1 MNMKLQYFFGIA
13 LASILTGCGGGGGGG
28 SSVDTSLPTL
38 QSVKISTSASS
49 IYVGDTVDLT
59 AEGIYSDGTT
69 KPEVV
74 WGWTSSN
81 TKVAA
86 LIGNKLSAKEAG
98 ETTVTAEVSSAQ
110 ASNLKG
116 SATIKILPAIAKSV
130 RISGFSGSTFSP
142 KTTYSTN
149 DERQLALSVI
159 YTDGTREP
167 TLPTTWT
174 SSNPAVVTVS
184 STGYLRAFAAGDATI
199 TAQNGDFSTSQ
210 KISIVSADATPTFVI
225 YCNLGNQAT
234 ISASAWNT
242 KIAADASNSKE
253 WITVD
258 YASCSGNDVVKLLS
272 QDTVGSSSYYSLMEA
287 RRNNTAE
294 KFEAPFTYG
303 SKIAAG
309 QTLTVGNSTTVGNL
323 YFTKIFEITAG
334 N

>member
-1 MNMKLQYFFGIA
+1 MKFQFFFGIV
-13 LASILTGCGGGGGGG
+13 LASILTACGGGGGGP
-28 SSVDTSLPTL
+28 SLDTGLPTL
-38 QSVKISTSASS
+38 QSVKISTSAST
-49 IYVGDTVDLT
+49 IYVGDTVTLT

-69 KPEVV
+69 RSVVV

-81 TKVAA
+81 TQVAT
-86 LIGNKLSAKEAG
+86 LSSTMLSAKGAG
-98 ETTVTAEVSSAQ
+98 ETTVTAEVSSPLGA
-110 ASNLKG
+110 NLKG
-116 SATIKILPAIAKSV
+116 SLQVKILPAIAKSV

-159 YTDGTREP
+159 YTDSTREP

-174 SSNPAVVTVS
+174 SSNPGVLTVG
-184 STGYLRAFAAGDATI
+184 STGYLEAVAPGDATI

-210 KISIVSADATPTFVI
+210 KISIVSPDATPTVVV
-225 YCNLGNQAT
+225 YCNQGSQAP
-234 ISASAWNT
+234 ISAASWNA
-242 KIAADASNSKE
+242 KVAADATNSKE

-258 YASCSGNDVVKLLS
+258 YASCSGNAVVKLLY
-272 QDTVGSSSYYSLMEA
+272 QDTPGSSTFYSLMEA
-287 RRNNTAE
+287 RRNTVAG

-309 QTLTVGNSTTVGNL
+309 KILTVGNSTTVSDF
-323 YFTKIFEITAG
+323 YFTKIFDISAG

>member
-1 MNMKLQYFFGIA
+1 MKLQFFLGIA
-13 LASILTGCGGGGGGG
+13 LASILSGCGGGGGA
-28 SSVDTSLPTL
+28 SLDTSLPTL
-38 QSVKISTSASS
+38 QSVKISTSASP
-49 IYVGDTVDLT
+49 IYVGDTVTLT
-59 AEGIYSDGTT
+59 AEGVYSDGTT
-69 KPEVV
+69 RSVVV

-81 TKVAA
+81 TQVAT
-86 LIGNKLSAKEAG
+86 LSSTILSAKGAG
-98 ETTVTAEVSSAQ
+98 ETTVTAEVSSTLGA
-110 ASNLKG
+110 NLKG
-116 SATIKILPAIAKSV
+116 SLPVKILPAIAKSV

-149 DERQLALSVI
+149 DERQLALSVV

-174 SSNPAVVTVS
+174 SSNPGVVTVS
-184 STGYLRAFAAGDATI
+184 STGYLKAVAAGDATI

-210 KISIVSADATPTFVI
+210 KISIVPADTTPTFVI
-225 YCNLGNQAT
+225 YCTLGNQAT
-234 ISASAWNT
+234 LSASAWND

-258 YASCSGNDVVKLLS
+258 YASCSGNAVVKLLY
-272 QDTVGSSSYYSLMEA
+272 QDTVGSSNYYPLMEA
-287 RRNNTAE
+287 RRNTTAG

-309 QTLTVGNSTTVGNL
+309 QTLTVGNSTTVSDF